1 MPRVSPAAV
10 ILAALV
16 FGGAAIGAVTVLSL
30 VSTAATVEIGDT
42 CQVEASLPG
51 ASGPTVFL
59 FAGTASGST
68 LVWVNGAKVM
78 IPVGGSVF
86 EAGSATFAGGTA
98 TIDASIP
105 NDPALVGSK
114 ITWIAITIDANGHII
129 AIAKAGGPIIEDA
142 IC

>member
-30 VSTAATVEIGDT
+30 VSTASAVEIGGT
-42 CQVEASLPG
+42 CQVDATLPG
-51 ASGPTVFL
+51 ASGLTVYL

-68 LVWVNGAKVM
+68 QVWVNGVKVM

-86 EAGSATFAGGTA
+86 EAGTATFASGTA
-98 TIDASIP
+98 TIDAVIP
-105 NDPALVGSK
+105 EDPSLVGSK
-114 ITWIAITIDANGHII
+114 ILWIAVAIDANGHIV